1 MLEHLSLRNIL
12 ILEDTINIMCLEPID
27 VGLIQGLMIGGM
39 TFVIGL
45 LGYKNIVTKKTN
57 SEPYPISQQES
68 FS

>member
-1 MLEHLSLRNIL
+1 
-12 ILEDTINIMCLEPID
+12 MCLEPID
-27 VGLIQGLMIGGM
+27 VALVQGLMLGGM

-57 SEPYPISQQES
+57 SEPNPISKQES